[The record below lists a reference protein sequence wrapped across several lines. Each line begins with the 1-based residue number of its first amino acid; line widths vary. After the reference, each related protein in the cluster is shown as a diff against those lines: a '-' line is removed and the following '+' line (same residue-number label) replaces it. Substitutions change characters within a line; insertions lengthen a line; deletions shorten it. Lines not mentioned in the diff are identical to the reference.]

1 MTLLSQI
8 SYDFDV
14 YDFFITSFFSFFGK
28 FSCCLKSVRQI
39 TFSLAHF
46 LVKVVEY
53 LKLILISA
61 ITDAMLPRKSFFS
74 SWLKNV
80 FRIAKSCIQKVFCLL
95 KYVFYFMINLLS
107 REGGDTSNGIFKTSV
122 VIDRCLST
130 SPNRLLLL
138 FTTFIYMGEPSSL
151 FLDFTVTNGKIN
163 LWT

>member
-1 MTLLSQI
+1 MTSLVVASETNLARVGLFLQLIKRHFDILVRIYIFGSVMTLLSQI
-8 SYDFDV
+8 SYDFNV

-28 FSCCLKSVRQI
+28 FSCCLKSVRQR

-107 REGGDTSNGIFKTSV
+107 REGGDTSNGIF
-122 VIDRCLST
+122 VI
-130 SPNRLLLL
+130 
-138 FTTFIYMGEPSSL
+138 
-151 FLDFTVTNGKIN
+151 
-163 LWT
+163 